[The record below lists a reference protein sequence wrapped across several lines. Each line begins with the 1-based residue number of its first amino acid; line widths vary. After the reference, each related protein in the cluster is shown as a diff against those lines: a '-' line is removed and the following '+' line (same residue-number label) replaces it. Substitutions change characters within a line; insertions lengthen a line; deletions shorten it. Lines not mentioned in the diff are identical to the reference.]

1 MNDPTKS
8 VNAVLLPNWM
18 APKAVARTAIQNQQY
33 FPPPEKK
40 PTKKTKKKT
49 GRKVLTAKNG
59 RGYRAAEP
67 FIHYGEEAGKRRGVV
82 SCQSPPDP
90 TNLGLSE

>member
-18 APKAVARTAIQNQQY
+18 APKAVARIAVQNQQY
-33 FPPPEKK
+33 SINKNLLEE
-40 PTKKTKKKT
+40 
-49 GRKVLTAKNG
+49 RLLTAKNG

-67 FIHYGEEAGKRRGVV
+67 FIHYREEAGKRRGVV
-82 SCQSPPDP
+82 SCQSPPNP